1 MILFV
6 DALLFF
12 IAAVL
17 ALIAATRGRV
27 VLRDS
32 AREGVLDFF
41 KLMPRIML
49 GVIGAGY
56 IAALLP
62 QDVVGRWLG
71 ADSGAA
77 GIAIAMAG
85 RVPDTG
91 RAGDRIFHWNG
102 CAQGRRRRPTG
113 HRLHHRV
120 GAICHPASVYLGARC
135 HAAQAGLAADCRLL
149 AAADP
154 GGARRD
160 AAGTALTPAAD

>member
-1 MILFV
+1 MIWFV
-6 DALLFF
+6 DALLFV

-49 GVIGAGY
+49 GVIDAGY

-62 QDVVGRWLG
+62 QEVVGRWLG
-71 ADSGAA
+71 ADSGVT
-77 GIAIAMAG
+77 GIAIAMLGGFLTPGGPVIGFSIGTAALKGGAG
-85 RVPDTG
+85 
-91 RAGDRIFHWNG
+91 ASH
-102 CAQGRRRRPTG
+102 C
-113 HRLHHRV
+113 LHHRLGLV
-120 GAICHPASVYLGARC
+120 RDPAPVHLGARR
-135 HAAQAGLAADCRLL
+135 HASQAGLAADCRLL

-154 GGARRD
+154 GRAWRD
-160 AAGTALTPAAD
+160 AAGAAVNG